1 MSKQD
6 KEEKEGVCPGCGRED
21 GDVVFKNGNI
31 TLTTDGIQLVPYWC
45 NSCMHPF
52 HVYKKNGKVVSRDEF

>member
-1 MSKQD
+1 MSKND
-6 KEEKEGVCPGCGRED
+6 PESKEEVCPGCGKTD
-21 GDVVFKNGNI
+21 GVFKNGNI
-31 TLTTDGIQLVPYWC
+31 TMTTDGIQLVPYWC